1 MINDFQLSKVI
12 KSKFVL
18 LLLASAFFGVT
29 SVIAQTFTISGVVT
43 DVKSGETVLYAPV
56 LVGELPGKGIITN
69 EYGFY
74 SLSLP
79 MGKYTIV
86 CNVLGYE
93 RSDSLINLD
102 RNLKY
107 NIKLNAI
114 VKELKEAVIT
124 AKKEEEQLRSAQ
136 AGVERIDMKDIAK
149 VPVLFGEKDILKTIQ
164 LLPGVKSAGEGN
176 SGFFVRGGAVDQN
189 LILLDEAPVYNASHL
204 LGFFSTFNSDAIK
217 DAILYKGGMPAQ
229 YGGRLSS
236 VLDIKM
242 NDGNNQQR
250 DISGGIGLISSR
262 LNIEAPIKKA
272 KSSFL
277 LSARRT
283 YADVFLKLS
292 NKENIKNSRLYFYDV
307 NAKINYSLGT
317 KDRLFLSGYFGRDN
331 LGLSNVFG
339 IDWGNVTGTAR
350 WNHLFSDKVFSNTSL
365 IYSNYSYKIFI
376 SNDQNEFDITSKIRD
391 YNLKQEFQFFPNVKH
406 HIRFGFNVI
415 YHTIVPGQINS
426 SVTSGINNIK
436 LQDRYA
442 LDNALYYS
450 GDYQLA
456 EKWNVI
462 YGLRLTSYS
471 VLGKGDYYSFD
482 KEGNVTDTTSYKS
495 GDIVETYFNPE
506 PRLSVSYNMNITTS
520 FKAGYARNVQNLHL
534 LSNST
539 STSPTDLW
547 ISSSKNVKP
556 ETSDQISFGYF
567 RNFKE
572 NAYELS
578 AETYYKTMN
587 NQIDYRNGADVQVN
601 QQVEGELLY
610 GDGRAYGL
618 EMQLKKKKG
627 RLSGWI
633 SYTLAKTERKIDGIN
648 NGEWYNARQDRTHD
662 FSITGIYDL
671 TKRWVLSASWV
682 YYTGNAVTFPTGK
695 YTVDGEVHFL
705 YTERNSY
712 RMPAYHRL
720 DLSATVYRVKT
731 AQKESSWNFSL
742 YNAYGRQNAYSIDFR
757 EVENDPTRTEAV
769 QTALFRWVPSV
780 TYNFKF

>member
-1 MINDFQLSKVI
+1 MINDFQLIKVL

-18 LLLASAFFGVT
+18 LLLASGFLNMSFVT
-29 SVIAQTFTISGVVT
+29 AQTFTISGVVT

-56 LVGELPGKGIITN
+56 LVGEMPGKGIITN

-74 SLSLP
+74 SLTLP
-79 MGKYTIV
+79 AGKYTII
-86 CNVLGYE
+86 CNSLGYV

-102 RNLKY
+102 KNLKY
-107 NIKLNAI
+107 NIKLSSVA
-114 VKELKEAVIT
+114 VELKEATIT
-124 AKKEEEQLRSAQ
+124 ENKEEEQLRSAQ
-136 AGVERIDMKDIAK
+136 AGVERIEMKDIAK

-217 DAILYKGGMPAQ
+217 DATLYKGGMPAQ

-242 NDGNNQQR
+242 NDGNNQER

-262 LNIEAPIKKA
+262 LNIEAPIKKD

-283 YADVFLKLS
+283 YVDVFLKLS
-292 NKENIKNSRLYFYDV
+292 NDDDIKDSRLYFYDV

-317 KDRLFLSGYFGRDN
+317 KDRLFLSGYFGRDY

-365 IYSNYSYKIFI
+365 IYSNYNYKIFI
-376 SNDQNEFDITSKIRD
+376 SSDRNEFDITSKIRD
-391 YNLKQEFQFFPNVKH
+391 YNFKQEFQFFPNVKH
-406 HIRFGFNVI
+406 QIRVGFNI
-415 YHTIVPGQINS
+415 IHHTIVPGQITS

-456 EKWNVI
+456 DKWNVI

-471 VLGKGDYYSFD
+471 ILGKGDYYSFD
-482 KEGNVTDTTSYKS
+482 KDGNVTDTTSYAS
-495 GDIVETYFNPE
+495 GEIVETYFNPE
-506 PRLSVSYNMNITTS
+506 PRLSVSYNMNATTS

-601 QQVEGELLY
+601 QQVEGDLLY

-648 NGEWYNARQDRTHD
+648 NNEWYNARQDRTHD

-695 YTVDGEVHFL
+695 YVVDDQVQFL

-720 DLSATVYRVKT
+720 DISATVYRVKT
-731 AQKESSWNFSL
+731 SQKESSWNFSL